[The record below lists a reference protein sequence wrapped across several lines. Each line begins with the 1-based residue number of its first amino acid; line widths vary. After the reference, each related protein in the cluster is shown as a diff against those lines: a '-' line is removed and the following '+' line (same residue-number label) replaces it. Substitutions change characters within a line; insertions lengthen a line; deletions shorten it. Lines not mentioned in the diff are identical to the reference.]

1 MNTRLTITILLT
13 MLALSGLANADSLF
27 NSDEAN
33 DPKTQ
38 GLYAVRPLVLEV
50 GDIVK
55 VRIREK
61 TSADVEMGLQTK
73 DESEYTMKNTRNGNL
88 LGRALDP
95 FLDFVGV
102 GDLTFGS
109 EREFKDDGKTDRS
122 VRLDAVVTA
131 IVIEVLDNGYVVI
144 EGRKQVKINDES
156 QMMVV
161 SGLVDPLDIDKD
173 RMVESDDVA
182 DVEINYI
189 GEGQLSKQKKPG
201 FLSRVFNQIF

>member
-38 GLYAVRPLVLEV
+38 GLYAVKPLVLEV

-61 TSADVEMGLQTK
+61 TTADVELGVQTK
-73 DESEYTMKNTRNGNL
+73 GISEYTMENTRKGDL
-88 LGRALDP
+88 LGRVMDP
-95 FLDFVGV
+95 FLDLVGA
-102 GDLTFGS
+102 GEITFGS
-109 EREFKDDGKTDRS
+109 DRKFKEDGKTDRS

-144 EGRKQVKINDES
+144 EGRKQVNINDEN
-156 QMMVV
+156 QLMVV

-173 RMVESDDVA
+173 RMVDSDNVA
-182 DVEINYI
+182 DVVIKYI
-189 GEGQLSKQKKPG
+189 GEGKLSKQTKPG

>member
-1 MNTRLTITILLT
+1 MSIKLTLTLLLT
-13 MLALSGLANADSLF
+13 MLALPGLAQADSLF
-27 NSDEAN
+27 NSAEAN

-38 GLYAVRPLVLEV
+38 GLYAVKPLVLEV

-73 DESEYTMKNTRNGNL
+73 DSSEYTMKNTTNGNL
-88 LGRALDP
+88 LGRVMNP
-95 FLDFVGV
+95 FLDLVGA

-109 EREFKDDGKTDRS
+109 DRKYKDDGKTDRS

-144 EGRKQVKINDES
+144 EGRKQVNINDES

-173 RMVESDDVA
+173 RMVESNDIA
-182 DVEINYI
+182 DVEIKYI

>member
-27 NSDEAN
+27 NSNEAN

-38 GLYAVRPLVLEV
+38 GLYAVKPLVLEV

-61 TSADVEMGLQTK
+61 TTADVELGVQTK
-73 DESEYTMKNTRNGNL
+73 GISEYTMENTRKGDL
-88 LGRALDP
+88 LSRVMDP
-95 FLDFVGV
+95 FLDLVGA
-102 GDLTFGS
+102 GEITFGS
-109 EREFKDDGKTDRS
+109 DRKFKEDGKTDRS

-144 EGRKQVKINDES
+144 EGRKQVNINDEN
-156 QMMVV
+156 QLMVV

-173 RMVESDDVA
+173 RMVDSDNVA
-182 DVEINYI
+182 DVVINYI
-189 GEGQLSKQKKPG
+189 GEGKLSKQTKPG

>member
-38 GLYAVRPLVLEV
+38 GLYALKPLVLEV

-61 TSADVEMGLQTK
+61 TTADVELGVQTK
-73 DESEYTMKNTRNGNL
+73 GISEYTMENTRKGDL
-88 LGRALDP
+88 LGRVMDP
-95 FLDFVGV
+95 FLDLVGA
-102 GDLTFGS
+102 GEITFGS
-109 EREFKDDGKTDRS
+109 DRKFKEDGKTDRS

-144 EGRKQVKINDES
+144 EGRKQVNINDEN

-173 RMVESDDVA
+173 RMVDSNDIA

-189 GEGQLSKQKKPG
+189 GEGKLSKQTKPG